1 MVGYV
6 LGSPGTKFGG
16 PGGRGGE
23 TGFDQGTR
31 REKKDFTSVGQE
43 CGAPPQH
50 RNSTLRFDA
59 PGIPRKKM
67 HAGFEFL
74 GVVLRNSIDKFR
86 FEIQEESVGSA
97 PGGGAGLSRAY
108 ARAEQ
113 RFIDPH
119 PRGPGSRSDQFIRI
133 RGPSQDH
140 RSLRVYSRANFLS
153 ATSGAYQ
160 TQGPTLT
167 LLKV

>member
-1 MVGYV
+1 MVGSV

-16 PGGRGGE
+16 PGGGGGE

-31 REKKDFTSVGQE
+31 REKKDFTSVGHE

-67 HAGFEFL
+67 HARLRIL
-74 GVVLRNSIDKFR
+74 GGETQSINSDLRFRKSPLGRPQGEEQVPPERTRERSKGLSTPTHGAQEAALTNSSESVVL
-86 FEIQEESVGSA
+86 
-97 PGGGAGLSRAY
+97 
-108 ARAEQ
+108 
-113 RFIDPH
+113 
-119 PRGPGSRSDQFIRI
+119 
-133 RGPSQDH
+133 SQDH
-140 RSLRVYSRANFLS
+140 RSLRVFSRANFLS
-153 ATSGAYQ
+153 ANSGAYQ